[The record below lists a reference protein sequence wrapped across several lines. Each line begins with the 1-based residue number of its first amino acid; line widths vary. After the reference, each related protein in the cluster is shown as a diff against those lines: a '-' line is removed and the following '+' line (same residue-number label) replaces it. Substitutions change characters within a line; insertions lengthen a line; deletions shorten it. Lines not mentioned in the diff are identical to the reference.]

1 MTTLQQQIEGVNK
14 INDLTIKELK
24 LLVPQLQ
31 NYIGKKILIQTGFSK
46 NFNIEH
52 LKIDGVFIRAYLSN
66 SWGNLILNID
76 TTIKVGEFSC
86 EYFKNTIYL
95 AQISKTGILES
106 VESVEQLIYDYKLD
120 RIYNFE
126 EIKNAATKLKDLEKE
141 ISKIKTDLSK
151 FNLK

>member
-1 MTTLQQQIEGVNK
+1 MATLEQQIEGVNK

-24 LLVPQLQ
+24 LIVPQLQ
-31 NYIGKKILIQTGFSK
+31 NYIGKKILTQTGFSK

-76 TTIKVGEFSC
+76 TTIKLGEFSC

-106 VESVEQLIYDYKLD
+106 VESVEQLINDYKLD

-126 EIKNAATKLKDLEKE
+126 EIENICKKITVLEKE
-141 ISKIKTDLSK
+141 IYNMKMDLYR